1 MPKYTKKAQVLFTEQ
16 QYLDLLEIAEQE
28 HKPLGT
34 LLREAAEQV
43 YLKQK
48 RAREKAQAV
57 KALLSLKET
66 DVPDDYQAWERHYLK
81 TKYSDHGET

>member
-16 QYLDLLEIAEQE
+16 QYRDLQEIAEQE

-43 YLKQK
+43 YLKKK

-57 KALLSLKET
+57 KELLSLKET
-66 DVPDDYQAWERHYLK
+66 DVPEDYQEWEQKYLEE
-81 TKYSDHGET
+81 KYSGHG